1 MLRLL
6 ALAGAL
12 LCTFTINAEARYSAA
27 HPDCNVLWP
36 CEGVVSHP
44 RGERV
49 VKAMGGFG
57 TAKKVYRGERG
68 AKNHTGARGARVA
81 KADWRSGIRQTPP
94 RARPLRTEVASYGAP
109 TPSVAYTV
117 NKAVAQVIG
126 GRPANCPRAY
136 CGCGASLHLFGKI
149 VPGLNLA
156 ANWLRFPRAAPAPG
170 MVAARR
176 GHVFVLKQHLGGNTW
191 LAHDSNS
198 GRGLT
203 RLHARSLAGYSIVN
217 PHGGSA

>member
-1 MLRLL
+1 MFRLL
-6 ALAGAL
+6 ALAGTL
-12 LCTFTINAEARYSAA
+12 LCMFTINAEAKRYSV

-36 CEGVVSHP
+36 CEGVTESP

-49 VKAMGGFG
+49 VRAMGGFG
-57 TAKKVYRGERG
+57 TAKKVY
-68 AKNHTGARGARVA
+68 KPQRVA
-81 KADWRSGIRQTPP
+81 KADWRSNVRQTPTP
-94 RARPLRTEVASYGAP
+94 RTRPVRTEVASYGAP
-109 TPSVAYTV
+109 SPSVAYTV
-117 NKAVAQVIG
+117 KQAAQVIG
-126 GRPANCPRAY
+126 GRPAGCPRQF